1 MNHSENSN
9 IENESNEHDRTLLT
23 QISGSASALIN
34 SPNEIG
40 QQLMSP
46 FEDEFHD
53 ALTEQELL
61 DALSSDVSSVI
72 NEEDIDRM
80 ILSPEPINRNISILP
95 RPRIFRQNDPSEFEE
110 PQTQRRR
117 TAAGMVDEG
126 LDMLEDTRGNSISEW
141 VSMSA
146 PRAEIKRRLKNFI
159 MTFTDDKDH
168 HVYQERIKRMCEQN
182 GQSLIIDYNNLAL
195 HSHVIAYF
203 LPEAPSEIIDIFNET
218 AKSVVLLMYPRYERI
233 ITEVFIRISNLP
245 IIEEIR
251 SLRQLHLDQLIRT
264 TGVVVS
270 STAVLPQLSLVK
282 YDCNKCNYVLGPF
295 LQTPG
300 QEIKPGSCPE
310 CQSRGPFEINMENTL
325 YRNYQRIKIQECP
338 GKVSAGRLPRSK
350 DVILLADLV
359 DSCKPGDEIDV
370 TG

>member
-203 LPEAPSEIIDIFNET
+203 LPEAPSEIIDIFNE
-218 AKSVVLLMYPRYERI
+218 VVYFLYSDGQ
-233 ITEVFIRISNLP
+233 IS
-245 IIEEIR
+245 
-251 SLRQLHLDQLIRT
+251 SSSY
-264 TGVVVS
+264 VS
-270 STAVLPQLSLVK
+270 T
-282 YDCNKCNYVLGPF
+282 
-295 LQTPG
+295 
-300 QEIKPGSCPE
+300 I
-310 CQSRGPFEINMENTL
+310 
-325 YRNYQRIKIQECP
+325 
-338 GKVSAGRLPRSK
+338 
-350 DVILLADLV
+350 
-359 DSCKPGDEIDV
+359 
-370 TG
+370 